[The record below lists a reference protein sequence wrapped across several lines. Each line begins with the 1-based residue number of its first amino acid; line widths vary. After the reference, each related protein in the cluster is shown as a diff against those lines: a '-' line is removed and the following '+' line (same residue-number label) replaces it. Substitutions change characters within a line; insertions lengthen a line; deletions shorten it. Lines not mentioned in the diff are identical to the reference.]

1 MNTDVYNKRV
11 RTLQKSICEYQ
22 DTVKRKQSD
31 IECYKD
37 NVNELGGL
45 LRELIDNGDFFTN
58 TIESKN
64 PHTGIKLDEWEKR
77 VIQLLFILEL

>member
-1 MNTDVYNKRV
+1 MDTDVYNKRV
-11 RTLQKSICEYQ
+11 RTLQRSICEYQ

-37 NVNELGGL
+37 NVKELGGL
-45 LRELIDNGDFFTN
+45 LRELLDNGDFFIN

-64 PHTGIKLDEWEKR
+64 PHTGLEFNEWKSKAE
-77 VIQLLFILEL
+77 QLLFILEL